1 MLMSVE
7 KIPHAIQGFSN
18 LELLARKIVEGY
30 ISGMHKSPFLGFSSE
45 FAEHSRYNPG
55 ESTRHIDWRLY
66 AKTDELFTKRYEEE
80 TNMRCHLIIDNSSSM
95 HYPQVN
101 KPTLESLNKIG
112 FSVLASACVM
122 QLLKKQSDAVG
133 LSVYSDTY
141 EYYVKEQGSER
152 HYKQIYGKLDSLIT
166 QPKEGTETKTYT
178 YLHQIAQKLP
188 RRSMV
193 LLFTD
198 MLQTEKEEETLFEA
212 LQHLTYKKH
221 EVVLFHVLDTELEK
235 DFDFDNSPKRFT
247 DVESGAHI
255 DLYADQVK
263 DLYKLEM
270 ERYFDKIKTQCH
282 RYRIH
287 YVAVNVKDSFDKV
300 LQAYLL
306 ERRKFK

>member
-1 MLMSVE
+1 MSVE
-7 KIPHAIQGFSN
+7 RIPHTIKGFSN

-30 ISGMHKSPFLGFSSE
+30 ISGIHKSPFLGFSSE

-80 TNMRCHLIIDNSSSM
+80 TNLRCHLIIDNSSSM
-95 HYPQVN
+95 HYPTIN
-101 KPTLESLNKIG
+101 EEPTLNNLNKIS

-141 EYYVKEQGSER
+141 EFYSKELGSQR
-152 HYKQIYGKLDSLIT
+152 HYRQIYGELNKLLT
-166 QPKEGTETKTYT
+166 KPKENTSTKTYT
-178 YLHQIAQKLP
+178 YLHQIAEKLP

-198 MLQTEKEEETLFEA
+198 MLQTEKEEVELFEA

-221 EVVLFHVLDTELEK
+221 EVVLFHVLDTELEA

-247 DVESGAHI
+247 DVESGEYI

-263 DLYKLEM
+263 SLYKEEM
-270 ERYFDKIKTQCH
+270 ERYLKKIESQCH
-282 RYRIH
+282 RYRIQ
-287 YVAVNVKDSFDKV
+287 YVPVNVRDSFDTV

>member
-1 MLMSVE
+1 MSVE
-7 KIPHAIQGFSN
+7 RIPHTIKGFSN

-30 ISGMHKSPFLGFSSE
+30 ISGIHKSPFLGFSSE

-80 TNMRCHLIIDNSSSM
+80 TNLRCHLIIDNSSSM
-95 HYPQVN
+95 HYPTIN
-101 KPTLESLNKIG
+101 EEPTLNNLNKIS

-141 EYYVKEQGSER
+141 EFYSKELGSQR
-152 HYKQIYGKLDSLIT
+152 HYRQIYGELNKLLT
-166 QPKEGTETKTYT
+166 KPKENTSTKTYT
-178 YLHQIAQKLP
+178 YLHQIAEKLP

-198 MLQTEKEEETLFEA
+198 MLQTEKEEVELFEA

-221 EVVLFHVLDTELEK
+221 EVVLFHVLDTELEA

-247 DVESGAHI
+247 DVESGEYI

-263 DLYKLEM
+263 SLYKEEM
-270 ERYFDKIKTQCH
+270 ERYLKKIESQRH
-282 RYRIH
+282 RYRIQ
-287 YVAVNVKDSFDKV
+287 YVPVNVRDNFDTV

>member
-1 MLMSVE
+1 MAIE
-7 KIPHAIQGFSN
+7 RIPHSIKGFSN

-30 ISGMHKSPFLGFSSE
+30 ISGIHKSPFLGFSSE

-66 AKTDELFTKRYEEE
+66 AKTDELYTKRYEEE
-80 TNMRCHLIIDNSSSM
+80 TNLRCHLIIDNSSSM
-95 HYPQVN
+95 HYPMIDGM
-101 KPTLESLNKIG
+101 PTLENLNKIS

-141 EYYVKEQGSER
+141 EYYAKELGSER
-152 HYKQIYGKLDSLIT
+152 HYRQIYTELNKLLT
-166 QPKEGTETKTYT
+166 KPKESSSTKTYT
-178 YLHQIAQKLP
+178 YLHQVAEKLP

-198 MLQTEKEEETLFEA
+198 MLQTEKEEEELFEA

-221 EVVLFHVLDTELEK
+221 EVVLFHVLDTTLEA

-263 DLYKLEM
+263 SLYKEEM
-270 ERYFDKIKTQCH
+270 QRYIKNIQSQCH
-282 RYRIH
+282 RYRIQ
-287 YVAVNVKDSFDKV
+287 YVPVNVKSSFDTV

>member
-1 MLMSVE
+1 MSVE
-7 KIPHAIQGFSN
+7 RIPHTIKGFSN

-30 ISGMHKSPFLGFSSE
+30 ISGIHKSPFLGFSSE

-66 AKTDELFTKRYEEE
+66 AKTDELYTKRYEEE
-80 TNMRCHLIIDNSSSM
+80 TNLRCHLIVDNSSSM
-95 HYPQVN
+95 HYPEIEGEPALDN
-101 KPTLESLNKIG
+101 LNKIS

-141 EYYVKEQGSER
+141 EFYSKELGSQR
-152 HYKQIYGKLDSLIT
+152 HYRQIYGELNKLLT
-166 QPKEGTETKTYT
+166 KPKENSSTKTYT
-178 YLHQIAQKLP
+178 YLHQIAEKLP

-198 MLQTEKEEETLFEA
+198 MLQTEKEEVELFEA

-221 EVVLFHVLDTELEK
+221 EVVLFHVLDTELEA

-247 DVESGAHI
+247 DVESGEYI

-263 DLYKLEM
+263 SLYKEEM
-270 ERYFDKIKTQCH
+270 ERYLKKIEFQCH
-282 RYRIH
+282 RYRIQ
-287 YVAVNVKDSFDKV
+287 YVPVNVKDNFDTV

>member
-1 MLMSVE
+1 MSVE
-7 KIPHAIQGFSN
+7 RIPHTIKGFSN

-30 ISGMHKSPFLGFSSE
+30 ISGIHKSPFLGFSSE

-80 TNMRCHLIIDNSSSM
+80 TNLRCHLIIDNSSSM
-95 HYPQVN
+95 HYPTIN
-101 KPTLESLNKIG
+101 EEPTLNNLNKIS

-141 EYYVKEQGSER
+141 EFYSKELGSQR
-152 HYKQIYGKLDSLIT
+152 HYRQIYGELNKLLT
-166 QPKEGTETKTYT
+166 KPKENTSTKTYT
-178 YLHQIAQKLP
+178 YLHQIAEKLP

-198 MLQTEKEEETLFEA
+198 MLQTEKEEVELFEA

-221 EVVLFHVLDTELEK
+221 EVVLFHVLDTELEA

-247 DVESGAHI
+247 DVESGEYI

-263 DLYKLEM
+263 SLYKEEM
-270 ERYFDKIKTQCH
+270 ERYLKKIESQCH
-282 RYRIH
+282 RYRIQ
-287 YVAVNVKDSFDKV
+287 YVPVNVRDNFDTV

>member
-1 MLMSVE
+1 MSVE
-7 KIPHAIQGFSN
+7 RIPHTIKGFSN

-30 ISGMHKSPFLGFSSE
+30 ISGIHKSPFLGFSSE

-80 TNMRCHLIIDNSSSM
+80 TNLRCHLIIDNSSSM
-95 HYPQVN
+95 HYPTIN
-101 KPTLESLNKIG
+101 EEPTLNNLNKIS

-141 EYYVKEQGSER
+141 EFYSKELGSQR
-152 HYKQIYGKLDSLIT
+152 HYRQIYGELNKLLT
-166 QPKEGTETKTYT
+166 KPKENTSTKTYT
-178 YLHQIAQKLP
+178 YLHQIAEKLP

-198 MLQTEKEEETLFEA
+198 MLQTEKEEVELFEA

-221 EVVLFHVLDTELEK
+221 EVVLFHVLDTELEA

-247 DVESGAHI
+247 DVESGEYI

-263 DLYKLEM
+263 SLYKEEM
-270 ERYFDKIKTQCH
+270 ERYLKKIESQCH
-282 RYRIH
+282 RYRIQ
-287 YVAVNVKDSFDKV
+287 YVPVNVKDNFDTV